1 MKKVSFDPRTKML
14 LLVLCVLSTMFAP
27 SLIYELVLV
36 CLIAILCLIAGKYWY
51 ATKGVVIY
59 GIIYGITQLSVY
71 QMTGIWQSIF
81 VAFMGLVN
89 KVYPCGFLAGFMIS
103 TTKIGEFMA
112 AFGRMHMPKQ
122 FMIPFAVM
130 LRYLPVVRE
139 DWQYIKDA
147 MRMRDIAPSLKNT
160 FLHPV
165 EIVECLYV
173 PLMMAAANTA
183 DELSMASVTRG
194 IENPN
199 PRTCLNK
206 IQFSWKD
213 ILVSVVFLGYFV
225 SGVLLERGII

>member
-59 GIIYGITQLSVY
+59 GIIYGITQL
-71 QMTGIWQSIF
+71 
-81 VAFMGLVN
+81 

-199 PRTCLNK
+199 PRTCLSK

>member
-27 SLIYELVLV
+27 SLIYEQVLV
-36 CLIAILCLIAGKYWY
+36 CLIAIFCLIAGKYWY

-199 PRTCLNK
+199 PRTCLSK

-213 ILVSVVFLGYFV
+213 ILVSVVFFGYFV

>member
-1 MKKVSFDPRTKML
+1 
-14 LLVLCVLSTMFAP
+14 
-27 SLIYELVLV
+27 
-36 CLIAILCLIAGKYWY
+36 
-51 ATKGVVIY
+51 
-59 GIIYGITQLSVY
+59 
-71 QMTGIWQSIF
+71 
-81 VAFMGLVN
+81 
-89 KVYPCGFLAGFMIS
+89 
-103 TTKIGEFMA
+103 MA